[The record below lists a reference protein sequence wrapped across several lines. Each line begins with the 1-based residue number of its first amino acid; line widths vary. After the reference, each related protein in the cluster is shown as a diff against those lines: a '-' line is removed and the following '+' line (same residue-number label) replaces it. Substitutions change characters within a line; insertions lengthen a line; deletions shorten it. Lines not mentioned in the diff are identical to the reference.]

1 METQHMQ
8 ATWLITGCSSG
19 FGRNL
24 AETALEQG
32 KQVIVTA
39 RTPETLEDLV
49 RRFPKTAIAVHL
61 DVTNDTSVAAAV
73 KKCKPLSG
81 CIDCRKCV
89 ERGVCVFDDRVNEF
103 LGIAANYD
111 GYVFGSPVHWGAAGG
126 SITSFMDRV
135 VFAYFCGGGRRFQ
148 HKPAACV
155 VSARREGT
163 TASLDQMHKYF
174 SLMQM
179 PSSRPVTGMRYTA
192 QIQTKCARTRKE
204 CRICGILVGTWRGC
218 SPALMPEREL
228 QSLCR
233 SRSQSFLPT
242 SSASCQYSRGRKLTP
257 HRLKSV
263 GC

>member
-103 LGIAANYD
+103 LGIAANFD
-111 GYVFGSPVHWGAAGG
+111 GYVFGSPVHWVRPGLGCLV
-126 SITSFMDRV
+126 SIHATAIDGDFTGR
-135 VFAYFCGGGRRFQ
+135 YFQ
-148 HKPAACV
+148 LV
-155 VSARREGT
+155 
-163 TASLDQMHKYF
+163 
-174 SLMQM
+174 MQ
-179 PSSRPVTGMRYTA
+179 
-192 QIQTKCARTRKE
+192 
-204 CRICGILVGTWRGC
+204 L
-218 SPALMPEREL
+218 L
-228 QSLCR
+228 
-233 SRSQSFLPT
+233 
-242 SSASCQYSRGRKLTP
+242 
-257 HRLKSV
+257 
-263 GC
+263 

>member
-73 KKCKPLSG
+73 KKSKPLSG

-111 GYVFGSPVHWGAAGG
+111 GYVFGSPVHWGAAG
-126 SITSFMDRV
+126 
-135 VFAYFCGGGRRFQ
+135 AW
-148 HKPAACV
+148 
-155 VSARREGT
+155 
-163 TASLDQMHKYF
+163 LF
-174 SLMQM
+174 S
-179 PSSRPVTGMRYTA
+179 
-192 QIQTKCARTRKE
+192 
-204 CRICGILVGTWRGC
+204 
-218 SPALMPEREL
+218 
-228 QSLCR
+228 
-233 SRSQSFLPT
+233 
-242 SSASCQYSRGRKLTP
+242 QYSRDRN
-257 HRLKSV
+257 
-263 GC
+263 